1 MNNKAGSPED
11 QKRNFPAEVPL
22 CSSILRNDLFF
33 VIAATGLANSVG
45 NHQGSALAAL
55 DQCGISHLPVR
66 SAGISVSLRGFIF
79 RTNGHKTNLPS
90 M

>member
-1 MNNKAGSPED
+1 MKNRIRASEE
-11 QKRNFPAEVPL
+11 QKRNFLPEVPL

-33 VIAATGLANSVG
+33 IIAATGLAYSVG

-79 RTNGHKTNLPS
+79 RTNGHKTNLLS